1 VARRRMTIK
10 RLDPWSVLKFGAFAN
25 VVLYAVFLLVAGVVW
40 FIIDRLQLVDQ
51 ACEIALDVGF
61 TSCGVNAGNLF
72 QVLALLGG
80 MWVIVQ
86 TAILVFLAFLYNL
99 IADLTGGLVIGV
111 IDDGA
116 SDSAASARNA
126 VPITASSPPSGR
138 ALAASSGRT
147 ADADHSARKRPASE
161 QRVENDGLP
170 VREQARAEGD
180 ERPVREEAR
189 AAPGGAGRPG
199 REEVRPAGAG
209 DPCRDEAR
217 AAGDG
222 DTGSSTPQH
231 SSPASASGDE
241 RLFR

>member
-1 VARRRMTIK
+1 MARRRMTIK
-10 RLDPWSVLKFGAFAN
+10 RLDPWSVLKFGAFAS

-51 ACEIALDVGF
+51 ACDIALDVGF

-86 TAILVFLAFLYNL
+86 TAILVFLAFLHNL

-116 SDSAASARNA
+116 SDTTGAGRTAA
-126 VPITASSPPSGR
+126 PITASSPPASR
-138 ALAASSGRT
+138 ALAASSGRVR
-147 ADADHSARKRPASE
+147 D
-161 QRVENDGLP
+161 DGHAQQG
-170 VREQARAEGD
+170 RGD
-180 ERPVREEAR
+180 GDQHA
-189 AAPGGAGRPG
+189 GSAGRPG
-199 REEVRPAGAG
+199 SEEPGPEPV
-209 DPCRDEAR
+209 DEPP
-217 AAGDG
+217 D
-222 DTGSSTPQH
+222 STPEP
-231 SSPASASGDE
+231 SSPGPTASDE